1 MKDNLQ
7 KKLWE
12 SGLLEKGDSSQIE
25 IFKKNHKKEQV
36 QHFSDEHEK
45 THRKKLI
52 SFTEEEFEFLQKQAL
67 NYGYK
72 QLSPFLKDVM
82 FAFLT
87 RVHISP
93 DKEQQNEILISVRE
107 MKNDVLESM
116 KYIHLNEAVT
126 SQDIQN
132 LISRIDKLDLSIE
145 DKLNSVLPL
154 REWIENQIKK
164 DTLFISKLLQI
175 VSILIKYWNKFNLKK
190 SLRVIILSCMKSI
203 QPEFSI
209 LSNSLDVCNSKR

>member
-1 MKDNLQ
+1 MKDSLQ

-12 SGLLEKGDSSQIE
+12 SGLLENGDSSEIE

-36 QHFSDEHEK
+36 KYFSTEHDK

-52 SFTEEEFEFLQKQAL
+52 SFTEDEFEFLQKQAL
-67 NYGYK
+67 KYGYK
-72 QLSPFLKDVM
+72 QLSPFLKDIM

-87 RVHISP
+87 GTNISP
-93 DKEQQNEILISVRE
+93 EKEQQNEILISVRE

-132 LISRIDKLDLSIE
+132 LILRIDKLDLSIE
-145 DKLNSVLPL
+145 DKLNSILSL

-164 DTLFISKLLQI
+164 DPIFISKLLQI
-175 VSILIKYWNKFNLKK
+175 ISVLIK
-190 SLRVIILSCMKSI
+190 
-203 QPEFSI
+203 
-209 LSNSLDVCNSKR
+209 

>member
-12 SGLLEKGDSSQIE
+12 SGLLDKGDSSQIE
-25 IFKKNHKKEQV
+25 VFKKNHKKEQA
-36 QHFSDEHEK
+36 QYFSTEHDK

-67 NYGYK
+67 KYGYK
-72 QLSPFLKDVM
+72 QLSPFLKNVM

-87 RVHISP
+87 GVHISP

-116 KYIHLNEAVT
+116 KYIHLNEAIT
-126 SQDIQN
+126 SQDIQD
-132 LISRIDKLDLSIE
+132 LISRIDELDISIE
-145 DKLNSVLPL
+145 GKLNSILSL
-154 REWIENQIKK
+154 KEWIEIQIKK
-164 DTLFISKLLQI
+164 DSLFISKLLQTI
-175 VSILIKYWNKFNLKK
+175 SVLIK
-190 SLRVIILSCMKSI
+190 
-203 QPEFSI
+203 
-209 LSNSLDVCNSKR
+209 